1 MTLII
6 MGFKSCRVKV
16 IKYLLNCIGTDH
28 TATAITIF
36 PTLLYQQEVKIPNY
50 TNGIFQADIVH
61 R

>member
-1 MTLII
+1 